1 MRSMVE
7 GFYAAR
13 RSSDRKDMLNYTF
26 EVCEYVNCRNA
37 KDLNTLRPQPN
48 VPTLVMLGSIR
59 TVVCLTVDLN
69 CQPQLRAEKV
79 QHIGPGRMLAP
90 EFQTTGPPAKCL
102 P

>member
-1 MRSMVE
+1 ML
-7 GFYAAR
+7 
-13 RSSDRKDMLNYTF
+13 SSAF
-26 EVCEYVNCRNA
+26 EIGEYVSRG
-37 KDLNTLRPQPN
+37 NTKNPDTMRPQPN
-48 VPTLVMLGSIR
+48 IPTLVMIGSIR

-90 EFQTTGPPAKCL
+90 EFQATGPPAKCL